1 MGGIQF
7 GTDGWRSIIADGFT
21 FERVEQVAQLA
32 AYRLAETFQGEGIVV
47 GYDRRFLSEEF
58 ALAAAK
64 AIQKA
69 GFHVLLSEGPAPT
82 PAYSWT
88 VVSKGMLGAIVI
100 TASHNPPTYSG
111 LKIKG
116 AFGGS
121 VGSEFTQGIEERYV
135 EGGALSEKPGGTL
148 AYFDPWPAYLEQ
160 ISKKVDLEAIERAD
174 IAILMDVMHGVGS
187 GSLRRL
193 LKRPLMEL
201 RSERDPLFGGVS
213 PEPIPKNLAP
223 FFKALQ
229 EYTGPGTVVGAVLDG
244 DADRV
249 AAGDHAGNYLSC
261 QVLIPLYIDHLVRRK
276 GLTGAVVK
284 TISGSDLMAQVAKAR
299 GLKCYETAIG
309 FKYIAEIMLREP
321 VLVGGEESGGVGF
334 IDHMPERDGLLCVLY
349 LLEMVALTGKD
360 LTQLYQ
366 ELQEELDYHSV
377 YDRIDL
383 KLPNSDLKNKLVS
396 ELEKQPFT
404 EVDGLTVTEHL
415 TTDGHRFRLAPGHWL
430 LIRFSGTEPL
440 LRLYCEGPN
449 PERVAR
455 TLAWAK
461 DWALSF
467 T

>member
-88 VVSKGMLGAIVI
+88 VVAKKMLGAIVI

-121 VGSEFTQGIEERYV
+121 VDSDFTAGIEERYV
-135 EGGALSEKPGGTL
+135 EGGPLSEKPGGTL
-148 AYFDPWPAYLEQ
+148 TYFDPWPAYLEQ
-160 ISKKVDLEAIERAD
+160 ISTKVDLEAIEKAD

-187 GSLRRL
+187 GGLNRL
-193 LKRPLMEL
+193 LKRSLIEI

-213 PEPIPKNLAP
+213 PEPIAKNLAP
-223 FFKALQ
+223 FFNALQ
-229 EYTGPGTVVGAVLDG
+229 EYRGPGTVVGAVLDG

-249 AAGDHAGNYLSC
+249 AAGDRHGNYLSC

-366 ELQEELDYHSV
+366 ELQEELNYHSV

-396 ELEKQPFT
+396 YLEKQPFT
-404 EVDGLTVTEHL
+404 EVDGMTVTEHL
-415 TTDGHRFRLAPGHWL
+415 TTDGHRFRLSTGHWL

-449 PERVAR
+449 PEQVAR

-461 DWALSF
+461 DWALSL